1 VRELPDPE
9 RVIAHVSQGEPTMMS
24 LKILSAAAIVALA
37 VPVID
42 STASHAQGIS
52 KPAGGG
58 GVVGGGGGPR
68 MGGGGGGPHF
78 HGGGGGPRF
87 NGGGGPRFGGGYGGG
102 WHRGGGGGGFVP
114 GLIAGGI
121 IGGALAAPGGYY
133 GNSYGYYGS
142 GYGPYYGGPYDDGGE
157 VVEVA
162 PSGGDDVAYCMQ
174 TYKSYNPRTGTY
186 LGYDGLRHAC
196 P

>member
-1 VRELPDPE
+1 M
-9 RVIAHVSQGEPTMMS
+9 IS
-24 LKILSAAAIVALA
+24 LKILSAAAILTLA
-37 VPVID
+37 VPVIA

-58 GVVGGGGGPR
+58 GGGGGGGPR
-68 MGGGGGGPHF
+68 IGGGGGPGPSF
-78 HGGGGGPRF
+78 GGGGGGPRF
-87 NGGGGPRFGGGYGGG
+87 SGGGGGPRFGGGGGPRYYGGG
-102 WHRGGGGGGFVP
+102 HRHGGGGFIP
-114 GLIAGGI
+114 GVIAGGI

-133 GNSYGYYGS
+133 GSYGYYGNS
-142 GYGPYYGGPYDDGGE
+142 YYNSPYYGGPYDDGGE

-186 LGYDGLRHAC
+186 LGYDGLRHPC